1 MTDINVCKCIRCEML
16 KFQTELELCIIIDA
30 KMIVDDKGE
39 NPKEKK
45 LLTIVLMSCCEQKQ
59 LAIHID
65 TMTFLY

>member
-45 LLTIVLMSCCEQKQ
+45 TPYDRFDVLLRAEAVGNT
-59 LAIHID
+59 
-65 TMTFLY
+65 Y